1 MRPIERN
8 KFVKK
13 SGERSE
19 ITNIQEKV
27 EPTSA
32 LTTKKKS
39 YVNVISLKFKKHL
52 VQYQEH
58 FKINNHNLRMGVK
71 NWFKNSNSHEAR
83 TRLNKFG
90 VCLHLLN
97 VAICKSKL

>member
-13 SGERSE
+13 LGERSE
-19 ITNIQEKV
+19 VTNMQEKV

-32 LTTKKKS
+32 LTPKKKKS

-52 VQYQEH
+52 VQY
-58 FKINNHNLRMGVK
+58 
-71 NWFKNSNSHEAR
+71 
-83 TRLNKFG
+83 
-90 VCLHLLN
+90 
-97 VAICKSKL
+97 

>member
-1 MRPIERN
+1 ML
-8 KFVKK
+8 KK
-13 SGERSE
+13 IRGENE

-32 LTTKKKS
+32 LTTKKKKES

-58 FKINNHNLRMGVK
+58 FKTNNHNLRMGVK

>member
-32 LTTKKKS
+32 LTTKKEKKLCQC
-39 YVNVISLKFKKHL
+39 YFFK
-52 VQYQEH
+52 V
-58 FKINNHNLRMGVK
+58 
-71 NWFKNSNSHEAR
+71 
-83 TRLNKFG
+83 
-90 VCLHLLN
+90 
-97 VAICKSKL
+97 

>member
-13 SGERSE
+13 LGERRE
-19 ITNIQEKV
+19 VTNMQEKV

-32 LTTKKKS
+32 LTPKKS

-52 VQYQEH
+52 VQY
-58 FKINNHNLRMGVK
+58 
-71 NWFKNSNSHEAR
+71 
-83 TRLNKFG
+83 
-90 VCLHLLN
+90 
-97 VAICKSKL
+97 